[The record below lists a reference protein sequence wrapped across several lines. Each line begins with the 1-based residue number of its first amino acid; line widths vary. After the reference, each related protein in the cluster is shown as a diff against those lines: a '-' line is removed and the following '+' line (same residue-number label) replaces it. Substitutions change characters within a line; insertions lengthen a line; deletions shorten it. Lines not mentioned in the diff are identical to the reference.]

1 MSDELLNYLC
11 NIGFSRIEALVYCT
25 LVPEEKMGGYQIAKK
40 LNIQRPS
47 VYSALTSLESRG
59 FITVVPGETTEYAAV
74 SPDVLMDELSRRY
87 SENAAKAK
95 TELEKLTDG
104 RKKQERF
111 INITGKTNLIN
122 AVNRCIDTSR
132 KEIVFTC
139 SMNLTPFEN
148 ALKNAAKRG
157 VRIVLFS
164 WSKLDTLN
172 IPLEFYCGYDGK
184 ALCVEQRILLVSDET
199 HCIIGSNDR
208 AAFYPH
214 GQDCRP
220 LPAEEEDF
228 LGMMSDNRLVV
239 NLVTEHI
246 HFDIYL
252 RRLKEKYGKDLIDS
266 SIQLGT
272 LMEKGVYYGEDSE
285 TT

>member
-1 MSDELLNYLC
+1 MWDELLNYLC

-40 LNIQRPS
+40 LNVQRPS
-47 VYSALTSLESRG
+47 VYSALTSLENRG
-59 FITVVPGETTEYAAV
+59 FITAVPGETTEYSAIA
-74 SPDVLMDELSRRY
+74 PDILMDELSRRY
-87 SENAAKAK
+87 SENASKAK
-95 TELEKLTDG
+95 LELEKLTDG
-104 RKKQERF
+104 HKKLERF
-111 INITGKTNLIN
+111 VNITGKSNLIA
-122 AVNRCIDTSR
+122 AVNRCIETTQ

-139 SMNLTPFEN
+139 SMNLSPFEN
-148 ALKNAAKRG
+148 TLKNAAKRG

-164 WSKLDTLN
+164 WSNIDTLG
-172 IPLEFYCGYDGK
+172 IPLEFYCGYDGV
-184 ALCVEQRILLVSDET
+184 ACAEERILLVSDEM

-214 GQDCRP
+214 GKKCSP
-220 LPAEEEDF
+220 LPADEKDF

-252 RRLKEKYGKDLIDS
+252 HRLKKQYGKDLIDS
-266 SIQLGT
+266 SIQIGT
-272 LMEKGVYYGEDSE
+272 LMEKGI
-285 TT
+285 

>member
-11 NIGFSRIEALVYCT
+11 NVGFSRIEALVYCT

-40 LNIQRPS
+40 LNVQRPS

-59 FITVVPGETTEYAAV
+59 FITAVPGETTEYTAV
-74 SPDVLMDELSRRY
+74 PPDILMDELSRRY
-87 SENAAKAK
+87 SENAVKAKA
-95 TELEKLTDG
+95 ELEKLTDG
-104 RKKQERF
+104 HKKQERF
-111 INITGKTNLIN
+111 VNITGKTNLIN
-122 AVNRCIDTSR
+122 AVNRCIDAAC

-139 SMNLTPFEN
+139 SMDLASFEI

-172 IPLEFYCGYDGK
+172 IPLEFYCGYDGT
-184 ALCVEQRILLVSDET
+184 ALCAEQRILLVSDEM

-208 AAFYPH
+208 AALYPY
-214 GQDCRP
+214 GKECRP
-220 LPAEEEDF
+220 LPADEKDF
-228 LGMMSDNRLVV
+228 LGMTSDNRLVV

-252 RRLKEKYGKDLIDS
+252 QRLKKQHGKDLIDS
-266 SIQLGT
+266 SIQIGT
-272 LMEKGVYYGEDSE
+272 LMEKGVYYGENSE